1 MLLDVGA
8 IEFLT
13 QLSPNVEKELQ
24 AIIESI
30 IDQLFQIPNLPQPV
44 SAPSDSYTQHFT
56 TAAVQ
61 MGMQNN
67 G

>member
-1 MLLDVGA
+1 MLMDVGA
-8 IEFLT
+8 VEFLT
-13 QLSPNVEKELQ
+13 QLSPSVEKELL

-30 IDQLFQIPNLPQPV
+30 IDQLFQLPRLPQPS
-44 SAPSDSYTQHFT
+44 SAPTDIYTQHFT